1 MRTVVF
7 DLDGTL
13 ADTSAD
19 LIAAANA
26 GLAGGAGLG
35 GLGSQAALDPVAD
48 AATAFRGGRAMLRL
62 GLGRLPPG
70 AVPDGQVEAL
80 VDRLYPVLL
89 DHYRDRI
96 DAQTRLYPGA
106 MEAVEAL
113 KGAGYAVAICT
124 NKPTDLAE
132 LLLARLGVRDA
143 FAGLVGAGCLPVRK
157 PDPAPFHEAVA
168 RAGGAAGRALLVGD
182 TVTDRDTARAAAA
195 PVVLVTFGPE
205 GERVA
210 ELAPDALL
218 PAYDDLPGIA
228 ARLLGD

>member
-26 GLAGGAGLG
+26 GLAGLG
-35 GLGSQAALDPVAD
+35 GEGALDPAAD

-62 GLGRLPPG
+62 GLGRLSPG
-70 AVPDGQVEAL
+70 APEAEVEATI
-80 VDRLYPVLL
+80 DRLYPALL

-96 DAQTRLYPGA
+96 DVETRLYPGA

-113 KGAGYAVAICT
+113 KAAGFAVAICT

-168 RAGGAAGRALLVGD
+168 RAGGARGRALLVGD
-182 TVTDRDTARAAAA
+182 TVTDRDTARAAGA

-205 GERVA
+205 GDAVA

-218 PAYDDLPGIA
+218 PAYGDLPGLA